1 MKQLFV
7 ILITTL
13 SLNSCAVKDDTDV
26 DLKANASQK
35 WKLVSMT
42 GSVANVPPATGEDMF
57 WQEYYLFNSNGTFLK
72 SREQNSSVKEATG
85 TYEIQTLSDGD
96 YFILSYKTGYDL
108 IGSCSSQENK
118 EYLHFISATKMSNT
132 WNACD
137 GPGLTYERVE

>member
-1 MKQLFV
+1 MQPDFTLRKIGLKQ
-7 ILITTL
+7 
-13 SLNSCAVKDDTDV
+13 VKIG
-26 DLKANASQK
+26 DLVVKSIF
-35 WKLVSMT
+35 L
-42 GSVANVPPATGEDMF
+42 PEDMF
-57 WQEYYLFNSNGTFLK
+57 WHEYYLFYSNGTFLK

-96 YFILSYKTGYDL
+96 YFILSFKTGYDL

>member
-1 MKQLFV
+1 MKQLFI

-26 DLKANASQK
+26 DLKANATQK

-42 GSVANVPPATGEDMF
+42 GSVANIPPTTGDDLP
-57 WQEYYLFNSNGTFLK
+57 WQEYYFLYADDTFVK
-72 SREQNSSVKEATG
+72 SRKQDGEVKEAGG
-85 TYEIQTLSDGD
+85 TFEIQTLSDGN
-96 YFILSYKTGYDL
+96 YLVLTYDSESEL
-108 IGSCSSQENK
+108 RGDCSSQELK
-118 EYLHFISATKMSNT
+118 EFLSIISATKMSNT